1 MALEFA
7 FKECGAKVK
16 GLRVVSKA
24 KERKAASSHSG
35 GWYSC

>member
-16 GLRVVSKA
+16 GLWVVSKA
-24 KERKAASSHSG
+24 KGRKAASSHLG
-35 GWYSC
+35 ALYSC